1 MRGTMR
7 RNEIPFSP
15 SLFAAQSFSA
25 IRKSPYCHLQRKI
38 GSELKQQRMG
48 RKRNRGPSN
57 QRNSPFPFAVSF
69 NSRSKSSP
77 EIHLLL
83 DTSDSAIDPYFS
95 EMKRKL
101 PRIKG
106 DRE

>member
-1 MRGTMR
+1 MDW
-7 RNEIPFSP
+7 RNNIEYWNSSP
-15 SLFAAQSFSA
+15 SPFAVALIRCQSFILYSHPT
-25 IRKSPYCHLQRKI
+25 IRHLQKKI

-48 RKRNRGPSN
+48 RKQNQGPSN
-57 QRNSPFPFAVSF
+57 QRIPHSH
-69 NSRSKSSP
+69 SRSKSSP
-77 EIHLLL
+77 EIHVLL
-83 DTSDSAIDPYFS
+83 DTSDGAIDPYFS

>member
-1 MRGTMR
+1 MPYSLPS
-7 RNEIPFSP
+7 PFAVA
-15 SLFAAQSFSA
+15 LIRCQSFILYSH
-25 IRKSPYCHLQRKI
+25 SPYCHLQKKI

-48 RKRNRGPSN
+48 RKQNRGAST
-57 QRNSPFPFAVSF
+57 QRNSPSPFAVSF

-77 EIHLLL
+77 EIHVLL
-83 DTSDSAIDPYFS
+83 DTPDSAIDPYFS